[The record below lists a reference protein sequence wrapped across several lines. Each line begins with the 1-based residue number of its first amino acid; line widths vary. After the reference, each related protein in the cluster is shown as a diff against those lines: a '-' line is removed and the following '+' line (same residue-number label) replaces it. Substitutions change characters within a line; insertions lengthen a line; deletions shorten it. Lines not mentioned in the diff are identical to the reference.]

1 MYPTPYQDLMK
12 SFDSEITRLEYVPDQ
27 ELLIAASK
35 SKQIKVWSMPKEW
48 RDAMIVANE
57 KKEADKYIATVNKT
71 KLAERINKA
80 KEDSD
85 EDDLVGW
92 HLDW

>member
-1 MYPTPYQDLMK
+1 
-12 SFDSEITRLEYVPDQ
+12 
-27 ELLIAASK
+27 
-35 SKQIKVWSMPKEW
+35 
-48 RDAMIVANE
+48 MIVANE
-57 KKEADKYIATVNKT
+57 KKEAGKYIAEVNKT

-92 HLDW
+92 HLD